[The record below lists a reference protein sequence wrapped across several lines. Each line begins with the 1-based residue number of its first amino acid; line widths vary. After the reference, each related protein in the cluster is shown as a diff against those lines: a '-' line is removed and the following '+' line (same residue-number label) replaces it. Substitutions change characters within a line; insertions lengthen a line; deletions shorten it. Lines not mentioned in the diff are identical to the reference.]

1 MSDNPVMEP
10 VEKFYGK
17 AEVSEPIEPTEAEAV
32 TSEVVEPKQDAEQ
45 PEVQAKAKESE
56 AKTENKESYVIEI
69 DGEQIDLEDVKKW
82 RDGHFMQS
90 DYTKKTTAHA
100 RKVEADNA
108 ELESKREQLKQ
119 ESEKLTEMQGLLK
132 VLVAED
138 DSIDWAGL
146 RASDPD
152 KYIEMKER
160 ADARREALANVQTK
174 QLDPEDIKAEQAKF
188 FEANPEWFD
197 ADNKPTEA
205 YTKDTALIN
214 AYAAEQGY
222 TAQEFSEM
230 TKARYLLTML
240 KAAKFDQLHK
250 KGEVISKAREK
261 VPVVIKPK
269 AKQTEQPKS
278 RAELYYGT

>member
-1 MSDNPVMEP
+1 MSDNPVLEP

-17 AEVSEPIEPTEAEAV
+17 ADVAEPVEPTETEAV
-32 TSEVVEPKQDAEQ
+32 ADQVEELEQEVEK
-45 PEVQAKAKESE
+45 PEVQAKAEESE
-56 AKTENKESYVIEI
+56 AEAEEKESYVIDL
-69 DGEQIDLEDVKKW
+69 DGEEIPLEEVKKW
-82 RDGHFMQS
+82 RDGHLMQS
-90 DYTKKTTAHA
+90 DYTKKTMAHA
-100 RKVEADNA
+100 EKVKADKA
-108 ELESKREQLKQ
+108 ELETQREQLKQ
-119 ESEKLTEMQGLLK
+119 EGEKLSEMQGLLK

-138 DSIDWAGL
+138 DAIDWAGL

-160 ADARREALANVQTK
+160 SEARREALAQVKTETVT
-174 QLDPEDIKAEQAKF
+174 PEEVAEEQAKF

-197 ADNKPTEA
+197 DKKKPTEA
-205 YTKDTALIN
+205 YKRDTALIN

-222 TAQEFSEM
+222 TAEEFSKM

-250 KGEVISKAREK
+250 KSDVISKTREK

-269 AKQTEQPKS
+269 VKNKDQPKS